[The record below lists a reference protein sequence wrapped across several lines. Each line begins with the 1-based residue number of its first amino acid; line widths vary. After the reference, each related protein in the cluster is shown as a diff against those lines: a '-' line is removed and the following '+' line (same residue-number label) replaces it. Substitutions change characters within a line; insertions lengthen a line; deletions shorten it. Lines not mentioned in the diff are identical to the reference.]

1 MREKRALPS
10 VLSEVASAE
19 PAGRPD
25 SPPGALP
32 PGHGVD
38 VPSALPRRATW
49 RSAVLVAVGAA
60 LLVTVS
66 LGPMAGEL
74 GGLSPW
80 VWLATATVGLLQCF
94 LLAEL
99 AARFPLRV
107 GGTPQYVQSA
117 IDAPMLGAL
126 SSWSYW
132 FAWTPGIAV
141 NLYLAAGYVQQ
152 SIWSGAD
159 QLALTAAFGVALY
172 AINAV
177 GLRPSMR
184 VSAALS
190 MVAIVPLILIVAA
203 VVLNP
208 SLVQIDRVLPSELPG
223 GEAILSFATL
233 LLLTKWFFVA
243 AWAAYGGEMASTL
256 ASEMREGAAAIPR
269 AVLLGGVACLVAF
282 GLTPLILVGVVGAE
296 GLTEDPLVVF
306 LTASREIFGDGG
318 TTFIGLTLAAG
329 LLLGAQAFIIGS
341 SRTIYQMALD
351 RHLPAMFARVNRRGA
366 PIGSIA
372 WDGAVITLMLVIF
385 GTDVVN
391 VIASAN
397 VGYVIVFVL
406 LPLAF
411 LASRRR
417 EAITPTFRVGRGAK
431 SLAVSLFAINAIVLV
446 VGGAQWGT
454 EVILVGA
461 GVVVLIIP
469 ISAVSRRLSR
479 RPDGLVRHG
488 DST

>member
-1 MREKRALPS
+1 VIRLTRDKHISVPVPGKVAATEPGLP
-10 VLSEVASAE
+10 AE
-19 PAGRPD
+19 PPTGT
-25 SPPGALP
+25 
-32 PGHGVD
+32 GVH
-38 VPSALPRRATW
+38 VTSALPRTATW

-80 VWLATATVGLLQCF
+80 VWLATAGVGLLQCF

-126 SSWSYW
+126 STWSYW

-152 SIWSGAD
+152 SVWSGAN
-159 QLALTAAFGVALY
+159 QLALTAVFGVVLY

-184 VSAALS
+184 VSAVLS
-190 MVAIVPLILIVAA
+190 MVAIVPLVLIVTA
-203 VVLNP
+203 VALNP
-208 SLVQIDRVLPSELPG
+208 SLVHVDRVLPKELPDG
-223 GEAILSFATL
+223 GAILSFATL
-233 LLLTKWFFVA
+233 LLVTKWFFVA

-282 GLTPLILVGVVGAE
+282 GLTPLLLIAVVGAE
-296 GLTEDPLVVF
+296 GLTKDPLVVF
-306 LTASREIFGDGG
+306 LTASREIFGEGG
-318 TTFIGLTLAAG
+318 TAFMGLTLAAG

-341 SRTIYQMALD
+341 SRTIYQMARD
-351 RHLPAMFARVNRRGA
+351 RHLPAVFARVNRRGA
-366 PIGSIA
+366 PIGSIV
-372 WDGAVITLMLVIF
+372 WDGAVITMMFVIF

-417 EAITPTFRVGRGAK
+417 EAPGGTYRVRRGAK
-431 SLAVSLFAINAIVLV
+431 ALAVLLFAINAVVLV
-446 VGGAQWGT
+446 VGGVQWGA
-454 EVILVGA
+454 EVVLVGA
-461 GVVVLIIP
+461 GVVALIIP
-469 ISAVSRRLSR
+469 ISAVNRRLSR
-479 RPDGLVRHG
+479 PPTGLVQHG
-488 DST
+488 DSS

>member
-1 MREKRALPS
+1 MREEPVRVPGDVGAGELPAES
-10 VLSEVASAE
+10 GQRPGEAKQAS
-19 PAGRPD
+19 
-25 SPPGALP
+25 L
-32 PGHGVD
+32 
-38 VPSALPRRATW
+38 ALPRTATW
-49 RSAVLVAVGAA
+49 RSGLLVAIGAA

-80 VWLATATVGLLQCF
+80 VWLAAAVVGLLQCL

-99 AARFPLRV
+99 SARFPLRA

-117 IDAPMLGAL
+117 IDAPVLGAL
-126 SSWSYW
+126 STWSYW

-152 SIWSGAD
+152 SVWGGVNQI
-159 QLALTAAFGVALY
+159 LLTAVFGVVLY
-172 AINAV
+172 GVNAA

-184 VSAALS
+184 VSVVLS
-190 MVAIVPLILIVAA
+190 MVAIIPIVLIVAA

-208 SLVQIDRVLPSELPG
+208 SLVQLDRALPAKLPNG
-223 GEAILSFATL
+223 DAILSFATL
-233 LLLTKWFFVA
+233 LHLAKWFFIA

-256 ASEMREGAAAIPR
+256 TSEMRKDEIPR
-269 AVLLGGVACLVAF
+269 AVVLGGVACLVAF
-282 GLTPLILVGVVGAE
+282 GLTPLILVGVVGAQ
-296 GLTEDPLVVF
+296 GLTDDPLVVF
-306 LTASREIFGDGG
+306 LTASRKIFGNGG
-318 TTFIGLTLAAG
+318 STFIALTLAAG

-341 SRTIYQMALD
+341 SRTIYQMARD
-351 RHLPAMFARVNRRGA
+351 RHLPAVFARVNRRGA

-372 WDGAVITLMLVIF
+372 WDGAVITMMFVIF

-411 LASRRR
+411 LASRRI
-417 EAITPTFRVGRGAK
+417 ETPKDTYSVGRGARM
-431 SLAVSLFAINAIVLV
+431 LAVMLFSINAFVLL
-446 VGGAQWGT
+446 VGGAQWGLK
-454 EVILVGA
+454 VMAVGA
-461 GVVVLIIP
+461 CVVALIIP
-469 ISAVSRRLSR
+469 ISVLSR
-479 RPDGLVRHG
+479 RRSRPPDALAQHG
-488 DST
+488 DPA